1 MPRQPLFGLC
11 LLLLVPWH
19 AAMGFDGMRV
29 ILLGTGSGAAA
40 QIDRA
45 GSAVLVE
52 SGDDVLLFDCGR
64 NVAQRVWQSGL
75 ALAEVTRVFLTHLH
89 ADTTMGCADLWWS
102 GWMRGRDEPLRV
114 TGPEG
119 SADMMES
126 LAKTYAAD
134 VTSRGA
140 TNVTGAGIEVSEI
153 AENSVYES
161 GDLRVHAFVVE
172 HGAIGRA
179 YGYRIEN
186 GRHVVVIS
194 GGARYSANLVENAK
208 RASVLIHEVMAVDK
222 DLLEDSPALRREH
235 DTHSSA
241 EDVAR
246 LLRTVRPGIA
256 ILSPLE
262 LVQVSE
268 DDVLR
273 AVRKQYPGIVELGR
287 DFLVVEM
294 QNEIQIRGAPTGRAF
309 RK

>member
-1 MPRQPLFGLC
+1 MSRQPLFGLC
-11 LLLLVPWH
+11 LLLLVPWQ

-29 ILLGTGSGAAA
+29 IVLGSSSGAAA
-40 QIDRA
+40 QSDRA

-52 SGDDVLLFDCGR
+52 SGKDVLLFDCGR

-75 ALAEVTRVFLTHLH
+75 ALADVTRVFLTHLH
-89 ADTTMGCADLWWS
+89 ADATLGCAELWWS

-119 SADMMES
+119 SAAMMES
-126 LAKTYAAD
+126 MAKTYAAD
-134 VTSRGA
+134 VASRAAANPDGA
-140 TNVTGAGIEVSEI
+140 KIEVSEI

-161 GDLRVHAFVVE
+161 ADLRVHAFVVE
-172 HGAIGRA
+172 HGPIGRA

-186 GRHVVVIS
+186 GRHAIVIS

-208 RASVLIHEVMAVDK
+208 RASVLVHEVMAVDK
-222 DLLEDSPALRREH
+222 DLLEESPSLRREY
-235 DTHSSA
+235 DTHSGA

-246 LLRTVRPGIA
+246 VLRTARPGIA
-256 ILSPLE
+256 ILSPME

-268 DDVLR
+268 DEVLR
-273 AVRKQYPGIVELGR
+273 SVRKQYPGIVELGR